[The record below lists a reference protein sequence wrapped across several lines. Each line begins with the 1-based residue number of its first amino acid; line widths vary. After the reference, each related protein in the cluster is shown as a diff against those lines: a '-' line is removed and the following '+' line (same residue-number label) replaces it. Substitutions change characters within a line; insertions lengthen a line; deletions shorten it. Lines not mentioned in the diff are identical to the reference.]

1 MISINFILSFFYFLF
16 SSIALVSSIIV
27 LLSSNPVHS
36 ALFLILVFFHS
47 ALFVLLLDLE
57 FLALIFILIYVGAIM
72 VLVLFIIMMLDI
84 KQTAT
89 SLNMYYYFFISGI
102 FLVFFSVEFLYFIS
116 LDLVDIP
123 ENSLLDYLNWY
134 NLILESS
141 NIKTLGSYLYTY
153 FSFFFLLAGI
163 VLLIAMI
170 GAISLTLPES
180 LSTESKH
187 QLLYKQVSV
196 NPKDSVFYVK

>member
-16 SSIALVSSIIV
+16 SSSALVSSIMV
-27 LLSSNPVHS
+27 LLSSNPVYS
-36 ALFLILVFFHS
+36 ALFLILVFFNS
-47 ALFVLLLDLE
+47 ALLVLLLDLE

-84 KQTAT
+84 KQIAT
-89 SLNMYYYFFISGI
+89 SLNMYYYFFISGL
-102 FLVFFSVEFLYFIS
+102 FLVFFSIEFLYFIS

-123 ENSLLDYLNWY
+123 ENSLLAYLNWY